1 MSANAPDDSTTA
13 SSQSKPT
20 FYFHVGLHKTGTTFL
35 QESLCYNHPF
45 TDPLFLRDNL
55 VYLGT
60 CPKDIPDDH
69 NRTKFVIHNAFSL
82 FKYHIWN
89 IQPYIPLAWN
99 GSFPEEH
106 LRYPLN
112 DDFAFVTRL
121 QELISTAERDNN
133 GVVPNVLMVYEEA
146 SFFTDG
152 MIEELKRILMPTWN
166 VQVLVLHR
174 DLPEWLVSVHNEI
187 HQLNPSIPEY
197 TTGWKHRVIPMDLTD
212 SAIDTTQMF
221 LGMEATE
228 YHVAQRVH
236 DMYVR
241 HFGDSAVQLVSMGQ
255 VMTRPSATSRG
266 DPLLQFVLCDFVRA
280 PHACVAERQQ
290 TIGGDTVLDTNRYHD
305 LTFDLLAQEARD
317 RYWVPETA
325 NRLAVAKAI
334 QAELKYMRNVSL
346 ADMPWNC
353 PTNATLDRLERV
365 AALIDGKIIQHWL
378 TDPRQP
384 AAHQARFQHVVAT
397 KKLCH
402 VNVQAV
408 FEQDPQGWWNLF
420 QSIEWEG
427 GSESSDK
434 ESGNNDSDL

>member
-1 MSANAPDDSTTA
+1 M
-13 SSQSKPT
+13 
-20 FYFHVGLHKTGTTFL
+20 L
-35 QESLCYNHPF
+35 Q
-45 TDPLFLRDNL
+45 RDNL

-60 CPKDIPDDH
+60 CPRDIPDHH

-82 FKYHIWN
+82 FKYHIGN

-99 GSFPEEH
+99 GSYYPEEYSQ
-106 LRYPLN
+106 YPLN

-121 QELISTAERDNN
+121 QELMSTAEHDHNV
-133 GVVPNVLMVYEEA
+133 VVPNVLMVYEEA

-152 MIEELKRILMPTWN
+152 MMEELKKILTPTWN

-197 TTGWKHRVIPMDLTD
+197 TTSWKHRVIPMDLTD
-212 SAIDTTQMF
+212 PSIDTTLMF
-221 LGMEATE
+221 GGMEATG

-236 DMYVR
+236 DLYAR
-241 HFGDSAVQLVSMGQ
+241 HFGDTAVQLVSLGQ
-255 VMTRPSATSRG
+255 ILNRPSATSRG
-266 DPLLQFVLCDFVRA
+266 DPLLQFILCDFVRA
-280 PHACVAERQQ
+280 PHACVAERQH
-290 TIGGDTVLDTNRYHD
+290 TIGGDTVVDTNRYHD

-317 RYWVPETA
+317 RNWVPERA
-325 NRLAVAKAI
+325 SRLAVAHAI

-346 ADMPWNC
+346 DDMPWNC
-353 PTNATLDRLERV
+353 PTSTMLDRLERV

-378 TDPRQP
+378 TDKRQP

-408 FEQDPQGWWNLF
+408 FEQDPQGWLNLF
-420 QSIEWEG
+420 QSTEWER
-427 GSESSDK
+427 GSESNDE
-434 ESGNNDSDL
+434 ESENDSGL